1 MAQSECM
8 IDCTFTLGITLA
20 NGLGFLTDHFNLC
33 LPNRNQY
40 GSMYL
45 LAYITGHGIMV
56 GMTIE
61 EKIIQ
66 RIKDVVAFGGIIVMI
81 IALKIQLLY

>member
-1 MAQSECM
+1 
-8 IDCTFTLGITLA
+8 
-20 NGLGFLTDHFNLC
+20 
-33 LPNRNQY
+33 
-40 GSMYL
+40 MYL
-45 LAYITGHGIMV
+45 LVYITGHGIMV
-56 GMTIE
+56 GMMIE